1 MKDRAQQTKWMRIMR
16 VFFIEPKLLFISFLA
31 AWVVLATTLWVPL
44 VIRQAFDEAI
54 PQKELGTLLRFTA
67 FIVGLSAL
75 NAGGVY
81 VRKLLTGRAGVA
93 TEAKLRARLNDHL
106 HALDMTYYE
115 RMPIGQLMS
124 RASSDLQLIGHALG
138 SLPYFSAQ
146 VLFML
151 ISTGILVG
159 IDIQLSIVLLIG
171 VPLVGASAV
180 VLSRKLEPLVGR
192 TQQHLGEM
200 TSLVEETIT
209 GIRVVK
215 AFGRERFQGDRVA
228 GAATD
233 AMNTAMASIRVR
245 ATLISLF
252 ELFPAALLAAIVWY
266 GGQRVLARALTIG
279 DFVLFAAYAT
289 RMVQPVRSMGW
300 FSSEIRQASAAV
312 QRIYDVLDTRP
323 GIADHPSAKPIE
335 ISKGAVR
342 FEDVSYRVDDTTI
355 VDGFTL
361 DVPAGS
367 SLALVGP
374 TGCGKTTLLRLI
386 LRFLEPTSGG
396 ILIDGHDISNATLHS
411 LRENIGTVF
420 EDTFLFSDTI
430 GANIAFGNVEASEEE
445 IVEAAYLA
453 QAIEFIEE
461 LPDGFDTVVGEQGYT
476 LSGGQRQRIAIARAI
491 IMRPKLLLLDD
502 ATSSVDPRVEELI
515 RAGLQE
521 AMKGRT
527 TLIVARRPASAAL
540 ADHVV
545 LMDAGRIIAEGSHED
560 LWERLPEYRRALAG
574 ADAEVGVT
582 R

>member
-1 MKDRAQQTKWMRIMR
+1 MNNFGTKSKWMRMLH
-16 VFFIEPKLLFISFLA
+16 VFFIEPKLILIAFAA
-31 AWVVLATTLWVPL
+31 AWVVLATSLWVPL
-44 VIRQAFDEAI
+44 VIGKAFDEAI
-54 PQKELGTLLRFTA
+54 PQKRLSGLLSLTA
-67 FIVGLSAL
+67 LIVVLSAL

-93 TEAKLRARLNDHL
+93 AEAKLRARLNDHL

-151 ISTGILVG
+151 ISTVIMVR

-171 VPLVGASAV
+171 VPMVGASAIF
-180 VLSRKLEPLVGR
+180 LSRRLEPLVGK

-200 TSLVEETIT
+200 TALVEETIT

-215 AFGRERFQGDRVA
+215 AFGREEFQGERVA
-228 GAATD
+228 HAATD

-245 ATLISLF
+245 ATLLSLF
-252 ELFPAALLAAIVWY
+252 ELFPAALLASIVWY
-266 GGQRVLARALTIG
+266 GGQRVLVGAMSIG
-279 DFVLFAAYAT
+279 EFVLFAVYAT
-289 RMVQPVRSMGW
+289 RMVMPVRSMGW

-312 QRIYDVLDTRP
+312 QRIFEVLDTRP
-323 GIADHPSAKPIE
+323 GIADSPSAKPIDISEGE
-335 ISKGAVR
+335 IL
-342 FEDVSYRVDDTTI
+342 FEDVTFRVETTTI

-361 DVPAGS
+361 KVPAGS

-374 TGCGKTTLLRLI
+374 TGCGKTTLFRLI
-386 LRFLEPTSGG
+386 LRFLEPTSGR
-396 ILIDGHDISNATLHS
+396 ILIDAQNISRATLHS
-411 LRENIGTVF
+411 LRERIGTVF

-430 GANIAFGNVEASEEE
+430 GANIAFGRIDASEEE
-445 IVEAAYLA
+445 IVQAAYLA
-453 QAIEFIEE
+453 QAHEFIEE
-461 LPDGFDTVVGEQGYT
+461 LPEGLDTVVGEQGYT

-491 IMRPKLLLLDD
+491 VMRPKLLLLDD

-515 RAGLQE
+515 RTGLKE

-540 ADHVV
+540 ADRVV
-545 LMDAGRIIAEGSHED
+545 LMNAGKIVAEGPHEG
-560 LWERLPEYRRALAG
+560 LWDRLPEYRQALAG
-574 ADAEVGVT
+574 TDSAVQVVM
-582 R
+582 

>member
-1 MKDRAQQTKWMRIMR
+1 MKERAQRTKWRRILR
-16 VFFIEPKLLFISFLA
+16 VFFIEPKLLIIAFLA
-31 AWVVLATTLWVPL
+31 AWVVLATTLCVPL

-54 PQKELGTLLRFTA
+54 PQKKWGTLLQLTA
-67 FIVGLSAL
+67 LIVGLSAL

-93 TEAKLRARLNDHL
+93 AEAKLRARLNDHL

-151 ISTGILVG
+151 ISTFILVG
-159 IDIQLSIVLLIG
+159 IDLQLSVVLLIG
-171 VPLVGASAV
+171 VPLIGASAV

-215 AFGRERFQGDRVA
+215 AFGREGFQVNRVA
-228 GAATD
+228 RAATD

-252 ELFPAALLAAIVWY
+252 ELFPAALLATIVWY
-266 GGQRVLARALTIG
+266 GGQRVLVGAMTISE
-279 DFVLFAAYAT
+279 FILFAVYAT
-289 RMVQPVRSMGW
+289 LMVQPVRSLGW

-323 GIADHPSAKPIE
+323 GIADHPSAKPVD
-335 ISKGAVR
+335 ISKGEIF
-342 FEDVSYRVDDTTI
+342 FEDVTFQVDGTTI
-355 VDGFTL
+355 VDSFTL
-361 DVPAGS
+361 DVPSGS

-386 LRFLEPTSGG
+386 LRFLEPTSGRV
-396 ILIDGHDISNATLHS
+396 LIDGYDISQATLHS
-411 LRENIGTVF
+411 LREKIGTVF

-430 GANIAFGNVEASEEE
+430 GANIAFGNVDASEEE
-445 IVEAAYLA
+445 IIQAAYLA
-453 QAIEFIEE
+453 QANEFIEE
-461 LPDGFDTVVGEQGYT
+461 LPEGFDTLVGEQGYT

-491 IMRPKLLLLDD
+491 VMRPKLLLLDD

-540 ADHVV
+540 ADRVV
-545 LMDAGRIIAEGSHED
+545 LMNAGRIVAEGSHED

-574 ADAEVGVT
+574 ADAAVGVE